1 MSNNAPNYENNLV
14 FPPQEIKSQHELRE
28 LQQRQSE
35 VLIKV
40 IEKCE
45 ELEKEN
51 YKLKQA
57 INELGGI
64 KCRKCGEYHNKH
76 YICWNCG
83 YDYTAPKEL
92 DK

>member
-1 MSNNAPNYENNLV
+1 MT
-14 FPPQEIKSQHELRE
+14 IKSQHELRE

-51 YKLKQA
+51 DKLKEA
-57 INELGGI
+57 IDLLGGL
-64 KCRKCGEYHNKH
+64 KCPKCGEYYHRN
-76 YICWNCG
+76 YICRSCG
-83 YDYTAPKEL
+83 YDHTIPEEL